1 MIFVL
6 LIVTASFRPA
16 APTVGDPITIVFEQ
30 PVVLDRSEAYEV
42 MEHDGN
48 QVVARTFKPEPFE
61 LSGRV
66 GEVFFRK
73 LIVPVGSVLR
83 PDDDLKPAPLD
94 PPVPPPVS
102 RRPYVAIGIAS
113 GIAALA
119 WLAAFLLARRARIA
133 AMPVPDMPAADRFR
147 LTVEQLRGDPAA
159 PHRWAALADATRR
172 YLASTDPSLGLQC
185 TTAEILR
192 RTRGGDAPLARILRQ
207 GDMEKFSPWGA
218 QPGDFDAVAASALD
232 LIPPAPVEV
241 AA

>member
-1 MIFVL
+1 MILVL

-30 PVVLDRSEAYEV
+30 PVVLDPSEAYEV
-42 MEHDGN
+42 LSQDGK
-48 QVVARTFKPEPFE
+48 QVVVRTFRPEPFE

-66 GEVFFRK
+66 GDVFFRK
-73 LIVPVGSVLR
+73 LVVPVGSVLR

-94 PPVPPPVS
+94 PPLPPPVS
-102 RRPYVAIGIAS
+102 RRPYAAIGIAS

-119 WLAAFLLARRARIA
+119 WLAVFLLARRARIA
-133 AMPVPDMPAADRFR
+133 AMPIPDIPAAERFR
-147 LTVEQLRGDPAA
+147 LAVEQLRRDPAA

-172 YLASTDPSLGLQC
+172 FLASSDPSLGLEW
-185 TTAEILR
+185 TTAEILSR
-192 RTRGGDAPLARILRQ
+192 AEGSHATLARILRQ